1 MGEGQ
6 GGEEGKQIEY
16 GCGERSGREK
26 SLLLDRDSHD
36 SPTMN
41 STLKLGCWAVFCLAL
56 CSRLIAQP
64 ATNVSS
70 PNLQPP
76 ATPLKPPEAPLSA
89 QSLAQINQMTSLFDG
104 KTLDGWIQ
112 VPENSWTV
120 KDGAMASLGL
130 GRGVVYTAGEFNN
143 FRLIFSLRHLGGPP
157 QDHQAGVLIFCT
169 APEKGQKGLDAL
181 GAIQFQPPKG

>member
-1 MGEGQ
+1 
-6 GGEEGKQIEY
+6 
-16 GCGERSGREK
+16 
-26 SLLLDRDSHD
+26 
-36 SPTMN
+36 
-41 STLKLGCWAVFCLAL
+41 
-56 CSRLIAQP
+56 
-64 ATNVSS
+64 
-70 PNLQPP
+70 
-76 ATPLKPPEAPLSA
+76 
-89 QSLAQINQMTSLFDG
+89 MTSLFDG